1 MIKKSAFFFFERV
14 GGAGGYGIN
23 SNIQIVTFCL
33 LGFD

>member
-1 MIKKSAFFFFERV
+1 MIKKSAFFFFKRV
-14 GGAGGYGIN
+14 GGGGYGIN